1 MWGAEELYTP
11 LPLHRPVRATRHAVG
26 LGKEPVRHSR
36 ISVARSPCSAAD
48 KPARLIAVKITQ
60 GILTEML
67 IDQLCSCCYRLRQ
80 HRGPQGRGSDGITGS
95 IGGVQ
100 VTALD
105 SHPVTAAEGRE
116 GKYQPAP
123 ASARIGFSVHFCYS
137 VRLSHQLKTRR
148 RKLLS

>member
-80 HRGPQGRGSDGITGS
+80 HRGPQGRGSDGVTGS
-95 IGGVQ
+95 VGGVQ

-137 VRLSHQLKTRR
+137 VKSEAKRS
-148 RKLLS
+148 